1 MLLQLIFTFDSEIS
15 RIYIFSEFVAVSLD
29 SSHVKNTYSVSTSTS
44 APSSQSAKS
53 NVFSSKLVIASITH
67 SRGSH
72 QIRATFTVK
81 DSVMSSTVIQH
92 ISTTDAREK
101 TTITAQPT
109 IEEHETG
116 TYTFLFWDRS
126 LYTGGRLL

>member
-1 MLLQLIFTFDSEIS
+1 MKYHV
-15 RIYIFSEFVAVSLD
+15 YIFSSEFLAVSLD
-29 SSHVKNTYSVSTSTS
+29 SSHVKNTYSVSTS
-44 APSSQSAKS
+44 APSSQSTKS
-53 NVFSSKLVIASITH
+53 NVFSSKLVIASITD

-72 QIRATFTVK
+72 QIRPTFTVK
-81 DSVMSSTVIQH
+81 DSAMSSTVIQH

-126 LYTGGRLL
+126 LYSRGRLL